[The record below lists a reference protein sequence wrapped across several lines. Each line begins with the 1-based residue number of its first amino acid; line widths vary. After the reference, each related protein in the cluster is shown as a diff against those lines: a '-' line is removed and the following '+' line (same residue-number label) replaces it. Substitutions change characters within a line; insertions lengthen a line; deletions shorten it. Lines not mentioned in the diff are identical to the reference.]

1 MKFENEISA
10 NDAAS
15 TSNEQL
21 GSGKITLVDSW
32 RNYIGLINSKVQK
45 ILGDINL
52 QKCIRLT
59 ASALALWVIALFVL
73 TWLNAEEAAKASA
86 QTQLAAEV
94 LMHSQRIGKA
104 SPNAIQG
111 NHDAFNQLRQSRSDI
126 NDYLNVLTRGGVAQA
141 RDIPEADEESRKQ
154 LNEIQAQWLRSDQ
167 AAVRIMNLEKQLVG
181 FRETQQKL
189 NKLSPNLLE
198 ISEQIATLNAQTGA
212 TPREISASG
221 QLVMLTQRLG
231 KSVNEFMTSDGINP
245 ETAFQLGK
253 DTNTFK
259 DIVSGFLEGSAVLR
273 LPAAS
278 HPDVRLKLNELQQS
292 FSEYQQL
299 VTEILRNLEKFI
311 AAKDA
316 ERLIF
321 SENEILRDKLQ
332 ILQRGYLLKQ
342 NQSNWTSWGM
352 LLTGVLALSTMIA
365 LGLILLRQSRLRT
378 MEAEQRQAEAEQQR
392 KAAIEQEEKTRQ
404 LNQQNQA
411 AILRLMNEL
420 QEVSDGNLTIQ
431 ATVSEDI
438 TGAIADSVNF
448 MLEEL
453 RSLLDKVTQMTQ
465 RVARASEHSQH
476 ISTESL
482 TLAAHQATEIQQTGR
497 DVLQMT
503 QQIHQVSQAATAST
517 EVAQTSLAAA
527 KKGEEAVQL
536 AIKGMHDIRDLIQ
549 ETSKRI
555 KRLSE
560 SSLEIGDIT
569 ELITDITEQTNVLAL
584 NAAIQAASAG
594 EAGRGLAVVAEEVQR
609 LAERSGEAAKQI
621 SALVQ
626 TIQTDAHDA
635 VMAME
640 KSTQG
645 VVEGAR
651 LSDSAG
657 TVLAEIRHISQ
668 HLAEL
673 IHGISNSTMAQSSLA
688 DGVAKNIDSILT
700 ITEHTRNGTT
710 QTANAVHE
718 LLILAEELKSAVA
731 RFRIA

>member
-1 MKFENEISA
+1 M
-10 NDAAS
+10 
-15 TSNEQL
+15 
-21 GSGKITLVDSW
+21 
-32 RNYIGLINSKVQK
+32 
-45 ILGDINL
+45 
-52 QKCIRLT
+52 
-59 ASALALWVIALFVL
+59 
-73 TWLNAEEAAKASA
+73 
-86 QTQLAAEV
+86 
-94 LMHSQRIGKA
+94 
-104 SPNAIQG
+104 
-111 NHDAFNQLRQSRSDI
+111 
-126 NDYLNVLTRGGVAQA
+126 NV
-141 RDIPEADEESRKQ
+141 
-154 LNEIQAQWLRSDQ
+154 
-167 AAVRIMNLEKQLVG
+167 EKQLVG
-181 FRETQQKL
+181 FREIQQKL

-253 DTNTFK
+253 DSNTFK

-299 VTEILRNLEKFI
+299 VSEILKNLEQFI

-316 ERLIF
+316 EHLIF

-352 LLTGVLALSTMIA
+352 LIAGVFALSSMIA

-378 MEAEQRQAEAEQQR
+378 MEAEQRQAEAEKQKQV
-392 KAAIEQEEKTRQ
+392 AIEQEEKIRQ

-420 QEVSDGNLTIQ
+420 QEVSDGNLTVQ

-453 RSLLDKVTQMTQ
+453 RTLLDKVMQMTQ
-465 RVARASEHSQH
+465 RVALASEHSQH

-497 DVLQMT
+497 DILQMT
-503 QQIHQVSQAATAST
+503 NQIHQVSQAATAST
-517 EVAQTSLAAA
+517 DVAQTSLAAA

-594 EAGRGLAVVAEEVQR
+594 EAGRGFAVVAEEVQR

-657 TVLAEIRHISQ
+657 SVLSEIRHISQ

-673 IHGISNSTMAQSSLA
+673 IHGISNSTLAQSSLA

-718 LLILAEELKSAVA
+718 LSVLAEELKSAVA

>member
-1 MKFENEISA
+1 MKFENEINA
-10 NDAAS
+10 NEAAS
-15 TSNEQL
+15 ASNTRLE
-21 GSGKITLVDSW
+21 SGKIIPKEIWKNFTYKLSE
-32 RNYIGLINSKVQK
+32 K
-45 ILGDINL
+45 IKKNLSDINL
-52 QKCIRLT
+52 QTWLRVT
-59 ASALALWVIALFVL
+59 TGALAFWVVVLFVL
-73 TWLNAEEAAKASA
+73 TWLNAEETAKASA

-111 NHDAFNQLRQSRSDI
+111 NHDAFNQLRQSRAAI
-126 NDYLNVLTRGGVAQA
+126 NDYLHVLTHGGVAQG
-141 RDIPEADEESRKQ
+141 RNVPEADEEASKQ
-154 LNEIQAQWLRSDQ
+154 LKEIQALWSRSDHS
-167 AAVRIMNLEKQLVG
+167 AIRIMNVEKQLVG
-181 FRETQQKL
+181 FREIQQKL

-253 DTNTFK
+253 DSNTFK

-299 VTEILRNLEKFI
+299 VSEILKNLEQFI

-316 ERLIF
+316 EHLIF

-332 ILQRGYLLKQ
+332 ILQREYLLKQ

-352 LLTGVLALSTMIA
+352 LIAGVFALSTMIA

-378 MEAEQRQAEAEQQR
+378 MEAEQRQAEAEKQKQV
-392 KAAIEQEEKTRQ
+392 AIEQEEKIRQ

-420 QEVSDGNLTIQ
+420 QEVSDGNLTVQ

-453 RSLLDKVTQMTQ
+453 RTLLDKVMQMTQ
-465 RVARASEHSQH
+465 RVALASEHSQH

-497 DVLQMT
+497 DILQMT
-503 QQIHQVSQAATAST
+503 NQIHQVSQAATAST
-517 EVAQTSLAAA
+517 DVAQTSLAAA

-594 EAGRGLAVVAEEVQR
+594 EAGRGFAVVAEEVQR

-657 TVLAEIRHISQ
+657 AVLAEIRHISQ

-673 IHGISNSTMAQSSLA
+673 IHGISNSTLAQSSLA

-710 QTANAVHE
+710 QTAHAVHE
-718 LLILAEELKSAVA
+718 LSVLAEELKSAVA

>member
-1 MKFENEISA
+1 MKFEHEIST
-10 NDAAS
+10 NEVDS
-15 TSNEQL
+15 VSNEQI
-21 GSGKITLVDSW
+21 GSNEKKLVHEWKNKTSQISIKI
-32 RNYIGLINSKVQK
+32 QK
-45 ILGDINL
+45 IFGGVKI
-52 QKCIRLT
+52 QKYIRLT
-59 ASALALWVIALFVL
+59 ASALVFWVIALFVL
-73 TWLNAEEAAKASA
+73 TWLNAEEDAKASA

-111 NHDAFNQLRQSRSDI
+111 NQDAFNQLRQSRSAI
-126 NDYLNVLTRGGVAQA
+126 NEYLNVLTRGGVAQG

-154 LNEIQAQWLRSDQ
+154 LNEIQAQWSRSDQ

-181 FRETQQKL
+181 FKEIQQKL

-198 ISEQIATLNAQTGA
+198 ISEQIATLNAQIGA

-231 KSVNEFMTSDGINP
+231 KSLNEFMTSDGINP

-253 DTNTFK
+253 DANTFK

-273 LPAAS
+273 LPVAS
-278 HPDVRLKLNELQQS
+278 NSDVRLKLNELQQS

-299 VTEILRNLEKFI
+299 VTEILKNLDKFI
-311 AAKDA
+311 AAKEA

-321 SENEILRDKLQ
+321 NENEILRDKLQ

-352 LLTGVLALSTMIA
+352 LVTGVITLSTMIA

-378 MEAEQRQAEAEQQR
+378 MEAEQRQAEAEKQKQ
-392 KAAIEQEEKTRQ
+392 AAIEQEEKIRK

-453 RSLLDKVTQMTQ
+453 RTLLDKVTQMTQ
-465 RVARASEHSQH
+465 RVALASEHSQQ

-503 QQIHQVSQAATAST
+503 KQIHQVSQAATAST
-517 EVAQTSLAAA
+517 EVAKTSLTAA
-527 KKGEEAVQL
+527 KNGEAAVQL
-536 AIKGMHDIRDLIQ
+536 AIKGMYDIRDLIQ

-594 EAGRGLAVVAEEVQR
+594 EAGRGFAVVAEEVQR

-673 IHGISNSTMAQSSLA
+673 IHEISNSTLAQSSLA

-700 ITEHTRNGTT
+700 ITERTRNGTT

-718 LLILAEELKSAVA
+718 LLVLAEELKSAVA

>member
-21 GSGKITLVDSW
+21 GSGKITLADSW

-45 ILGDINL
+45 IFGDINL

-111 NHDAFNQLRQSRSDI
+111 NHDAFNQLRQSRSAI

-594 EAGRGLAVVAEEVQR
+594 EAGRGFAVVAEEVQR

>member
-1 MKFENEISA
+1 M
-10 NDAAS
+10 
-15 TSNEQL
+15 
-21 GSGKITLVDSW
+21 
-32 RNYIGLINSKVQK
+32 
-45 ILGDINL
+45 
-52 QKCIRLT
+52 
-59 ASALALWVIALFVL
+59 
-73 TWLNAEEAAKASA
+73 
-86 QTQLAAEV
+86 
-94 LMHSQRIGKA
+94 
-104 SPNAIQG
+104 
-111 NHDAFNQLRQSRSDI
+111 
-126 NDYLNVLTRGGVAQA
+126 NV
-141 RDIPEADEESRKQ
+141 
-154 LNEIQAQWLRSDQ
+154 
-167 AAVRIMNLEKQLVG
+167 EKQLVG
-181 FRETQQKL
+181 FREIQQKL

-253 DTNTFK
+253 DSNTFK

-299 VTEILRNLEKFI
+299 VSEILKNLEQFI

-316 ERLIF
+316 EHLIF

-352 LLTGVLALSTMIA
+352 LIAGVFALSTMIA

-378 MEAEQRQAEAEQQR
+378 MEAEQRQAEAEMQKQV
-392 KAAIEQEEKTRQ
+392 AIEQEEKIRQ

-420 QEVSDGNLTIQ
+420 QEVSDGNLTVQ

-453 RSLLDKVTQMTQ
+453 RTLLDKVMQMTQ
-465 RVARASEHSQH
+465 RVALASEHSQH

-497 DVLQMT
+497 DILQMT
-503 QQIHQVSQAATAST
+503 NQIHQVSQAATAST
-517 EVAQTSLAAA
+517 DVAQTSLAAA

-594 EAGRGLAVVAEEVQR
+594 EAGRGFAVVAEEVQR

-657 TVLAEIRHISQ
+657 SVLSEIRHISQ

-673 IHGISNSTMAQSSLA
+673 IHGISNSTLAQSSLA

-718 LLILAEELKSAVA
+718 LSVLAEELKSAVA

>member
-21 GSGKITLVDSW
+21 GSGKITLADSW

-45 ILGDINL
+45 IFGDINL

-111 NHDAFNQLRQSRSDI
+111 NHDAFNQLRQSRSAI

-365 LGLILLRQSRLRT
+365 LGLIMLRQSRLRT

-392 KAAIEQEEKTRQ
+392 QAAIEQEEKTRQ

-594 EAGRGLAVVAEEVQR
+594 EAGRGFAVVAEEVQR

>member
-1 MKFENEISA
+1 MKFEHEIST
-10 NDAAS
+10 NEVDS
-15 TSNEQL
+15 VSNEQI
-21 GSGKITLVDSW
+21 GSNEKKLVHEWKNKTSQISIKI
-32 RNYIGLINSKVQK
+32 QK
-45 ILGDINL
+45 IFGGVKI
-52 QKCIRLT
+52 QKYIRLT
-59 ASALALWVIALFVL
+59 ASALVFWVIALFVL
-73 TWLNAEEAAKASA
+73 TWLNAEEDAKASA

-94 LMHSQRIGKA
+94 LMHSQRIRKA

-111 NHDAFNQLRQSRSDI
+111 NQDAFNQLRQSRSAI
-126 NDYLNVLTRGGVAQA
+126 NEYLNVLTRGGIAQG

-154 LNEIQAQWLRSDQ
+154 LNEIQVQWSRSDQ

-181 FRETQQKL
+181 FKEIQQKL

-198 ISEQIATLNAQTGA
+198 ISEQIATLNAQIGA

-231 KSVNEFMTSDGINP
+231 KSLNEFMTSDGINP

-253 DTNTFK
+253 DANTFK

-273 LPAAS
+273 LPVAS
-278 HPDVRLKLNELQQS
+278 NSDVRLKLNELQQS

-299 VTEILRNLEKFI
+299 VTEILKNLDKFI
-311 AAKDA
+311 AAKEA

-321 SENEILRDKLQ
+321 NENEILRDKLQ

-352 LLTGVLALSTMIA
+352 LVTGVITLSTMIA

-378 MEAEQRQAEAEQQR
+378 MEAEQRQAEAEKQKQ
-392 KAAIEQEEKTRQ
+392 AAIEQEEKIRK

-453 RSLLDKVTQMTQ
+453 RTLLDKVTQMTQ
-465 RVARASEHSQH
+465 RVALASEHSQQ

-503 QQIHQVSQAATAST
+503 KQIHQVSQAATTST
-517 EVAQTSLAAA
+517 EVAKNSLAAA
-527 KKGEEAVQL
+527 KNGEAAVQL
-536 AIKGMHDIRDLIQ
+536 AIKGMYDIRDLIQ

-594 EAGRGLAVVAEEVQR
+594 EAGRGFAVVAEEVQR

-673 IHGISNSTMAQSSLA
+673 IHEISNSTLAQSSLA

-700 ITEHTRNGTT
+700 ITERTRNGTT

-718 LLILAEELKSAVA
+718 LLVLAEELKSAVA

>member
-21 GSGKITLVDSW
+21 GSGKITLADSW

-45 ILGDINL
+45 IFGDINL

-111 NHDAFNQLRQSRSDI
+111 NHDAFNQLRQSRSAI

-141 RDIPEADEESRKQ
+141 RDIPEADEESRRQ

-594 EAGRGLAVVAEEVQR
+594 EAGRGFAVVAEEVQR

>member
-1 MKFENEISA
+1 MKFEHEIST
-10 NDAAS
+10 NEVDS
-15 TSNEQL
+15 VSNEQI
-21 GSGKITLVDSW
+21 GSNEKKLVHEWKNKTSQISIKI
-32 RNYIGLINSKVQK
+32 QK
-45 ILGDINL
+45 IFGGVKI
-52 QKCIRLT
+52 QKYIRLT
-59 ASALALWVIALFVL
+59 ASALVFWVIALFVL
-73 TWLNAEEAAKASA
+73 TWLNAEEDAKASA

-94 LMHSQRIGKA
+94 LMHSQRIRKA

-111 NHDAFNQLRQSRSDI
+111 NQDAFNQLRQSRSAI
-126 NDYLNVLTRGGVAQA
+126 NEYFTVLTRGGLAQG

-154 LNEIQAQWLRSDQ
+154 LNEIQAQWSRSDQ

-181 FRETQQKL
+181 FKEIQQKL

-198 ISEQIATLNAQTGA
+198 ISEQIATLNAQIGA

-231 KSVNEFMTSDGINP
+231 KSLNEFMTSDGINP

-253 DTNTFK
+253 DANTFK

-273 LPAAS
+273 LPVAS
-278 HPDVRLKLNELQQS
+278 NSDVRLKLNELQQS

-299 VTEILRNLEKFI
+299 VTEILKNLDKFI
-311 AAKDA
+311 AAKEA

-321 SENEILRDKLQ
+321 NENEILRDKLQ

-352 LLTGVLALSTMIA
+352 LVTGVITLSTMIA

-378 MEAEQRQAEAEQQR
+378 MEAEQRQAEAEKQKQ
-392 KAAIEQEEKTRQ
+392 AAIEQEEKIRK

-453 RSLLDKVTQMTQ
+453 RTLLDKVTQMTQ
-465 RVARASEHSQH
+465 RVALASEHSQQ

-503 QQIHQVSQAATAST
+503 KQIHQVSQAATTST
-517 EVAQTSLAAA
+517 EVAKNSLAAA
-527 KKGEEAVQL
+527 KNGEAAVQL
-536 AIKGMHDIRDLIQ
+536 AIKGMYDIRDLIQ

-594 EAGRGLAVVAEEVQR
+594 EAGRGFAVVAEEVQR

-673 IHGISNSTMAQSSLA
+673 IHEISNSTLAQSSLA

-700 ITEHTRNGTT
+700 ITERTRNGTT

-718 LLILAEELKSAVA
+718 LLVLAEELKSAVA

>member
-1 MKFENEISA
+1 MKVENDMRA
-10 NDAAS
+10 HQNDTSHSQSLGVDKTHKTSKWKAILQGLNTSIQQSLNNRSLQTYLRLS
-15 TSNEQL
+15 T
-21 GSGKITLVDSW
+21 GALV
-32 RNYIGLINSKVQK
+32 G
-45 ILGDINL
+45 G
-52 QKCIRLT
+52 
-59 ASALALWVIALFVL
+59 VIVLFVL
-73 TWLNAEEAAKASA
+73 TWLNAEEAGKASA

-94 LMHSQRIGKA
+94 LMHSQRMGKA

-111 NHDAFNQLRQSRSDI
+111 NLDAFNQLRQSRTAI
-126 NDYLNVLTRGGVAQA
+126 NDYLNVLTRGGMTQG
-141 RDIPEADEESRKQ
+141 RDIPEADQEATKQ
-154 LNEIQAQWLRSDQ
+154 LNEIRAQWLRSDQ
-167 AAVRIMNLEKQLVG
+167 AAIRIMNLEKQLIG
-181 FRETQQKL
+181 FKETQQKL

-212 TPREISASG
+212 TPREISAAG

-231 KSVNEFMTSDGINP
+231 KSVNEFMTSEGINP

-253 DTNTFK
+253 DANTFK

-278 HPDVRLKLNELQQS
+278 HPDIRLKLNELQQA
-292 FSEYQQL
+292 FAEYQQL
-299 VTEILRNLEKFI
+299 VSEVLKNLEQFI
-311 AAKDA
+311 AAKEA

-332 ILQRGYLLKQ
+332 NLQRGYLLKQ

-352 LLTGVLALSTMIA
+352 LIAGVFSIAAMIT
-365 LGLILLRQSRLRT
+365 LGLILLKQTRMRAT
-378 MEAEQRQAEAEQQR
+378 EAEQRQAEAEKQR
-392 KAAIEQEEKTRQ
+392 QAAVEQEEKIRQ

-420 QEVSDGNLTIQ
+420 QAVSDGNLTIQ

-453 RSLLDKVTQMTQ
+453 RTLLDKVNQMTQ
-465 RVARASEHSQH
+465 RVALASEHSQQ
-476 ISTESL
+476 ISAESL
-482 TLAAHQATEIQQTGR
+482 ALAAHQSTEIQQTGR

-503 QQIHQVSQAATAST
+503 NQIHQVSQAATAST

-594 EAGRGLAVVAEEVQR
+594 EAGRGFAVVAEEVQR

-657 TVLAEIRHISQ
+657 SVLSEIRHISQ

-673 IHGISNSTMAQSSLA
+673 IHGISTSTMAQSSLA

-710 QTANAVHE
+710 QTANAVQE
-718 LLILAEELKSAVA
+718 LLVLADELKSAVA

>member
-1 MKFENEISA
+1 MKFEHEIST
-10 NDAAS
+10 NEVDS
-15 TSNEQL
+15 VSNEQI
-21 GSGKITLVDSW
+21 GSNEKKLMNEWKNKTSQISIKI
-32 RNYIGLINSKVQK
+32 QK
-45 ILGDINL
+45 IFSGVKI
-52 QKCIRLT
+52 QKYIRLT
-59 ASALALWVIALFVL
+59 ASALVFWVIALFVL
-73 TWLNAEEAAKASA
+73 TWLNAEEDAKASA

-111 NHDAFNQLRQSRSDI
+111 NQDAFNQLRQSRSAI
-126 NDYLNVLTRGGVAQA
+126 NDYLNVLTRGGVAQG

-154 LNEIQAQWLRSDQ
+154 LNEIQTQWSRSDQ

-181 FRETQQKL
+181 FKEIQQKL

-198 ISEQIATLNAQTGA
+198 ISEQIATLNAQIGA

-231 KSVNEFMTSDGINP
+231 KSLNEFMTSDGINP

-253 DTNTFK
+253 DANTFK

-273 LPAAS
+273 LPVAS
-278 HPDVRLKLNELQQS
+278 NSDVRLKLNELQQS

-299 VTEILRNLEKFI
+299 VTEILKNLDKFI
-311 AAKDA
+311 AAKEA

-321 SENEILRDKLQ
+321 NENEILRDKLQ

-342 NQSNWTSWGM
+342 NQSNWTSWCM
-352 LLTGVLALSTMIA
+352 LVTGVITLSTMIA

-378 MEAEQRQAEAEQQR
+378 MEAEQRQAEAEKQKQ
-392 KAAIEQEEKTRQ
+392 AAIEQEEKIRK

-453 RSLLDKVTQMTQ
+453 RTLLDKVTQMTQ
-465 RVARASEHSQH
+465 RVALASEHSQQ

-503 QQIHQVSQAATAST
+503 KQIHQVSQAATTST
-517 EVAQTSLAAA
+517 EVAKTSLAAA
-527 KKGEEAVQL
+527 KNGEAAVQL
-536 AIKGMHDIRDLIQ
+536 AIKGMYDIRDLIQ

-594 EAGRGLAVVAEEVQR
+594 EAGRGFAVVAEEVQR

-626 TIQTDAHDA
+626 TIQTDAHGA

-673 IHGISNSTMAQSSLA
+673 IHEISNSTLAQSSLA

-700 ITEHTRNGTT
+700 ITERTRNGTT

-718 LLILAEELKSAVA
+718 LLVLAEELKSAVA

>member
-10 NDAAS
+10 KDAAS

-21 GSGKITLVDSW
+21 GSGKITLADSW

-45 ILGDINL
+45 IFGDINL

-111 NHDAFNQLRQSRSDI
+111 NHDAFNQLRQSRSAI

-536 AIKGMHDIRDLIQ
+536 AIKGMHDIRGLIQ

-594 EAGRGLAVVAEEVQR
+594 EAGRGFAVVAEEVQR

-718 LLILAEELKSAVA
+718 LSVLAEELKSAVA

>member
-1 MKFENEISA
+1 MKFEHEISTNEIDSI
-10 NDAAS
+10 
-15 TSNEQL
+15 SNEQM
-21 GSGKITLVDSW
+21 GSKEKKLVHEWKNKTSQISIKI
-32 RNYIGLINSKVQK
+32 QK
-45 ILGDINL
+45 IFSGVKI
-52 QKCIRLT
+52 QKYIRLT
-59 ASALALWVIALFVL
+59 ASALVFWVIALFVL
-73 TWLNAEEAAKASA
+73 TWLNAEEDAKASA

-111 NHDAFNQLRQSRSDI
+111 NQDAFNQLRQSRSAI
-126 NDYLNVLTRGGVAQA
+126 NDYLNVLTRGGVAQG

-154 LNEIQAQWLRSDQ
+154 LNEIQAQWSRSDQ

-181 FRETQQKL
+181 FKEIQQKL

-198 ISEQIATLNAQTGA
+198 ISEQIATLNAQIGA

-231 KSVNEFMTSDGINP
+231 KSLNEFMTSDGINP

-253 DTNTFK
+253 DANTFK

-278 HPDVRLKLNELQQS
+278 HSDVRLKLNELQQS

-299 VTEILRNLEKFI
+299 VTEILKNLDKFI
-311 AAKDA
+311 AAKEA

-321 SENEILRDKLQ
+321 NENEILRDKLQ

-352 LLTGVLALSTMIA
+352 LVTGVITLSTMIA

-378 MEAEQRQAEAEQQR
+378 MEAEQRQAEAEKQKQ
-392 KAAIEQEEKTRQ
+392 AAIEQEEKIRK

-453 RSLLDKVTQMTQ
+453 RTLLDKVTQMTQ
-465 RVARASEHSQH
+465 RVALASEHSQQ

-503 QQIHQVSQAATAST
+503 KQIHQVSQAATAST
-517 EVAQTSLAAA
+517 EVAKTSLTAA
-527 KKGEEAVQL
+527 KNGEAAVQL
-536 AIKGMHDIRDLIQ
+536 AIKGMYDIRDLIQ

-594 EAGRGLAVVAEEVQR
+594 EAGRGFAVVAEEVQR

-673 IHGISNSTMAQSSLA
+673 IHEISNSTLAQSSLA

-700 ITEHTRNGTT
+700 ITERTRNGTT

-718 LLILAEELKSAVA
+718 LLVLAEELKSAVA